1 LVEGQDIGWGEGV
14 SQILA
19 KYCCIST
26 TGLCGEVTEVVIML
40 LWSTLERWTMP
51 MSQEPPTAREVGK
64 AFGEHLVDLSYK
76 YKYIYM
82 SSVIRR
88 GSGY

>member
-1 LVEGQDIGWGEGV
+1 MVNP
-14 SQILA
+14 
-19 KYCCIST
+19 
-26 TGLCGEVTEVVIML
+26 GEVDNAYVTGT
-40 LWSTLERWTMP
+40 SYRKGG
-51 MSQEPPTAREVGK
+51 RE